1 MHDRLCW
8 KPRHIEELS
17 DSDRKKAMESLIFLT
32 EKRDGRIKA
41 RTVAD
46 GSKQRLWMTKEEAA
60 SPTVDLK
67 SLFLSAV
74 LDAKEG
80 REVAVIDIPNAFM
93 PVVTMNEK
101 LKESHETDLMKIKG
115 RLADMLVEMAPEVY
129 ADYVTKENGVS
140 VIYVEILKALCGMI
154 KSPLLFYKKI
164 KKGFRRS
171 WV

>member
-1 MHDRLCW
+1 
-8 KPRHIEELS
+8 
-17 DSDRKKAMESLIFLT
+17 MESLIFLT

-80 REVAVIDIPNAFM
+80 REVAVIDIPNDAFTL
-93 PVVTMNEK
+93 TMNEK

-115 RLADMLVEMAPEVY
+115 RLADMLVEMAPEVC
-129 ADYVTKENGVS
+129 ADYVTKEN
-140 VIYVEILKALCGMI
+140 AC
-154 KSPLLFYKKI
+154 LLSML
-164 KKGFRRS
+164 RS
-171 WV
+171 SRPCMA